1 MRSVLLLWAFVLGTI
16 GGVLFGKEYERR
28 RATKVSV
35 DTLRVIETRLDTVYR
50 LRVAT
55 AERWR
60 MSYDTARVVD
70 TVMRADTVFVR
81 RDIADSALASCA
93 LVVTSCEERVTNL
106 RQQVVALNV
115 ASQNEAESK
124 RRWRWVASVLGA
136 SLVLTLAK

>member
-1 MRSVLLLWAFVLGTI
+1 MRSIALLLFVLGTI
-16 GGVLFGKEYERR
+16 GGVLSGREYERR

-50 LRVAT
+50 VRVAT

-60 MSYDTARVVD
+60 LAYDTARVVD
-70 TVMRADTVFVR
+70 TIMRADTVFVR
-81 RDIADSALASCA
+81 RDVADSAIASCA
-93 LVVTSCEERVTNL
+93 LVVMSCEERVANL
-106 RQQVVALNV
+106 RQQVVALDG
-115 ASQNEAESK
+115 ASQSEAESK